1 MMFIKMSQ
9 NQQQAIANNT
19 YKATSIHSSFKF
31 NIDYWLIGKGQG
43 FVDAKRINPIIALP
57 FYILMA
63 YFCLNTANEIETF
76 RYLFTTEESE
86 SRVDWVLSTLA
97 YYWDIRAYYKFTNGI
112 FLTIVLFLLGI
123 HLLFAPY
130 PCPVRFNQKNGL
142 VYTKYR
148 GRVWIT
154 NWHTADIKLWRNNND
169 YVPLLTPYK
178 GIQIRLYALDKKGHW
193 MQRWVILSA
202 VNSHKIDALKIGG
215 DPCLLYWNWLNQY
228 MQGASFAEDAAQG
241 VKKIPEPIVGRLLLL
256 EAIMRFRGYK
266 FQKKIDEKAIE
277 LDQFFRDNNVYHDDE
292 ADKLPK
298 NPFFT
303 WRYDHPN
310 KPMPDAKG
318 NFKS

>member
-1 MMFIKMSQ
+1 
-9 NQQQAIANNT
+9 
-19 YKATSIHSSFKF
+19 
-31 NIDYWLIGKGQG
+31 
-43 FVDAKRINPIIALP
+43 
-57 FYILMA
+57 
-63 YFCLNTANEIETF
+63 
-76 RYLFTTEESE
+76 
-86 SRVDWVLSTLA
+86 
-97 YYWDIRAYYKFTNGI
+97 
-112 FLTIVLFLLGI
+112 
-123 HLLFAPY
+123 
-130 PCPVRFNQKNGL
+130 VRFNQKNGL

-148 GRVWIT
+148 GRVWVT
-154 NWHTADIKLWRNNND
+154 NWHTADVKLWRGFNPFLAHLPH
-169 YVPLLTPYK
+169 YR

-241 VKKIPEPIVGRLLLL
+241 VKKILAPIIGRLPLL

-266 FQKKIDEKAIE
+266 FPKKIDEKAIE
-277 LDQFFRDNNVYHDDE
+277 LDRFFRDNNVYHDEETDE
-292 ADKLPK
+292 LPN

-310 KPMPDAKG
+310 KPMPDTKG